1 MSENKGV
8 YDMKKIIC
16 MVITIIMVISLA
28 GCGAKGTAE
37 NQPIN
42 TQKMN
47 TEQMA
52 AKPVDELHTY
62 TINGERQKVTPYY
75 PIEDNYVMNIV
86 EVGYSNFHIYD
97 SRNVTG
103 EMLTNRTESD
113 KIIVERVIAIITNKE
128 RKGDAKVLNT
138 NGNYTYISYYGTD
151 LDYTTGTIMITYL
164 MYNPET
170 DYEDDIIERYDYVL
184 DRNFE
189 D

>member
-75 PIEDNYVMNIV
+75 PIEDNYV
-86 EVGYSNFHIYD
+86 S
-97 SRNVTG
+97 NVTG

-128 RKGDAKVLNT
+128 REGDAKVLNT
-138 NGNYTYISYYGTD
+138 NGDYAYISYYGTD

>member
-1 MSENKGV
+1 
-8 YDMKKIIC
+8 MKKIIC
-16 MVITIIMVISLA
+16 ITITIIMLISFA
-28 GCGAKGTAE
+28 SCGAKDTAE

-42 TQKMN
+42 AQK
-47 TEQMA
+47 QMA
-52 AKPVDELHTY
+52 AKSIDEKFAY
-62 TINGERQKVTPYY
+62 TINGEQQKITPYY
-75 PIEDNYVMNIV
+75 PIEDNYVMNMV

-103 EMLTNRTESD
+103 GMLANRTKSE
-113 KIIVERVIAIITNKE
+113 KIIIERVIAIITNRNRE
-128 RKGDAKVLNT
+128 GDAKILNT
-138 NGNYTYISYYGTD
+138 NGDYNYISYYGTD
-151 LDYTTGTIMITYL
+151 LDYTTGTVMITYL

>member
-1 MSENKGV
+1 
-8 YDMKKIIC
+8 MKKLFAII
-16 MVITIIMVISLA
+16 MILTMVISFA
-28 GCGAKGTAE
+28 ACGGNDKSNIQLVKAE
-37 NQPIN
+37 GMNVEHEIN
-42 TQKMN
+42 VEPATKK
-47 TEQMA
+47 TF
-52 AKPVDELHTY
+52 DERHTY
-62 TINGERQKVTPYY
+62 IINGQRQQVMPYY
-75 PIEDNYVMNIV
+75 PIEDNFVMTIV
-86 EVGYSNFHIYD
+86 ELGYTNFHIYN

-128 RKGDAKVLNT
+128 REGDAKVLNT
-138 NGNYTYISYYGTD
+138 NGDYTYISYYGTD

>member
-16 MVITIIMVISLA
+16 ITITIIMLISFA
-28 GCGAKGTAE
+28 SCGAKDTAE
-37 NQPIN
+37 NQP
-42 TQKMN
+42 K
-47 TEQMA
+47 QMA
-52 AKPVDELHTY
+52 AKSIDEKFTY

-128 RKGDAKVLNT
+128 HEGDAKVLNT

>member
-1 MSENKGV
+1 
-8 YDMKKIIC
+8 MKKIIC
-16 MVITIIMVISLA
+16 ITITIIMLISFA
-28 GCGAKGTAE
+28 SCGAKDTAE

-42 TQKMN
+42 AQ
-47 TEQMA
+47 EQMA
-52 AKPVDELHTY
+52 AKSIDEKFTY
-62 TINGERQKVTPYY
+62 TINGEQQKITPYY
-75 PIEDNYVMNIV
+75 PIEDNYVMNMV

-103 EMLTNRTESD
+103 GMLANRTKSE
-113 KIIVERVIAIITNKE
+113 KIIIERVIAIITNRNRE
-128 RKGDAKVLNT
+128 GDAKVLNT
-138 NGNYTYISYYGTD
+138 NGDYNYISYYGTD
-151 LDYTTGTIMITYL
+151 LDYTTGTVMITYL

>member
-1 MSENKGV
+1 
-8 YDMKKIIC
+8 MKKIIC
-16 MVITIIMVISLA
+16 IAITIIMLISFA
-28 GCGAKGTAE
+28 SCGAKDTAE

-42 TQKMN
+42 AQK
-47 TEQMA
+47 QMA
-52 AKPVDELHTY
+52 AKSIDEKFTY
-62 TINGERQKVTPYY
+62 TINGEQQKITPYY
-75 PIEDNYVMNIV
+75 PIEDNYVMNMV

-103 EMLTNRTESD
+103 GMLANRTKSE
-113 KIIVERVIAIITNKE
+113 KIIIERVIAIITNRNRE
-128 RKGDAKVLNT
+128 GDAKVLNT
-138 NGNYTYISYYGTD
+138 NGDYNYISYYGTD

>member
-113 KIIVERVIAIITNKE
+113 KIIVERVIAIITNRE
-128 RKGDAKVLNT
+128 REGDAKVLNT
-138 NGNYTYISYYGTD
+138 NGDYTYISYYGTD
-151 LDYTTGTIMITYL
+151 LDYTIGTIMITYL

>member
-16 MVITIIMVISLA
+16 ITITIIMLISFA
-28 GCGAKGTAE
+28 SCGAKDTAE

-42 TQKMN
+42 VQK
-47 TEQMA
+47 QMA
-52 AKPVDELHTY
+52 AKSIDEKFTY
-62 TINGERQKVTPYY
+62 TINGEQQKVTPYY
-75 PIEDNYVMNIV
+75 PIEDNYVMNMV

-103 EMLTNRTESD
+103 GMLANRTKSE
-113 KIIVERVIAIITNKE
+113 KIIIERVIAIITNRNRE
-128 RKGDAKVLNT
+128 GDAKVLNT
-138 NGNYTYISYYGTD
+138 NGDYNYISYYGTD
-151 LDYTTGTIMITYL
+151 LDYTTGTVMITYL

>member
-1 MSENKGV
+1 
-8 YDMKKIIC
+8 MKKIIC
-16 MVITIIMVISLA
+16 ITITIIMLISFA
-28 GCGAKGTAE
+28 GCGAKDTVE
-37 NQPIN
+37 NQP
-42 TQKMN
+42 K
-47 TEQMA
+47 QMA
-52 AKPVDELHTY
+52 AKSIDEKFTY
-62 TINGERQKVTPYY
+62 TINGEQQKITPYY
-75 PIEDNYVMNIV
+75 PIEDNYVMNMV

-103 EMLTNRTESD
+103 GMLANRTKSE
-113 KIIVERVIAIITNKE
+113 KIIIERVIAMITNADRE
-128 RKGDAKVLNT
+128 GDATVLNT
-138 NGNYTYISYYGTD
+138 NGDYTYISYYGTD

>member
-42 TQKMN
+42 AQK
-47 TEQMA
+47 QMA
-52 AKPVDELHTY
+52 AKSIDEKFTY
-62 TINGERQKVTPYY
+62 TINGEQQKITPYY
-75 PIEDNYVMNIV
+75 PIEDNYVMNMV

-103 EMLTNRTESD
+103 GMLANRTKSE
-113 KIIVERVIAIITNKE
+113 KIIIERVIAIITNRNCE
-128 RKGDAKVLNT
+128 GDAKVLNT
-138 NGNYTYISYYGTD
+138 NGDYNYISYYGTD
-151 LDYTTGTIMITYL
+151 LDYTTGTVMITYL

>member
-62 TINGERQKVTPYY
+62 TINGEWQKVTSYY

-128 RKGDAKVLNT
+128 REGDAKVLNT
-138 NGNYTYISYYGTD
+138 NGDYTYISYYGTD
-151 LDYTTGTIMITYL
+151 LDYSHASQ
-164 MYNPET
+164 EAC
-170 DYEDDIIERYDYVL
+170 E
-184 DRNFE
+184 
-189 D
+189 

>member
-1 MSENKGV
+1 
-8 YDMKKIIC
+8 MKKIIC
-16 MVITIIMVISLA
+16 IAITIIMLISFA
-28 GCGAKGTAE
+28 SCGAKDTAE

-42 TQKMN
+42 AQK
-47 TEQMA
+47 QMA
-52 AKPVDELHTY
+52 AKSIDEKFTY
-62 TINGERQKVTPYY
+62 TINGEQQKVTPYY
-75 PIEDNYVMNIV
+75 PIEDNYVMNMV

-128 RKGDAKVLNT
+128 REGDAKVLNT
-138 NGNYTYISYYGTD
+138 NGDYAYISYYGTD

>member
-16 MVITIIMVISLA
+16 MVITIIMVISLV
-28 GCGAKGTAE
+28 GCGAKDTAE
-37 NQPIN
+37 NQP
-42 TQKMN
+42 K
-47 TEQMA
+47 QMA
-52 AKPVDELHTY
+52 AKSIDEKFTY
-62 TINGERQKVTPYY
+62 TIDGEQQKITPYY
-75 PIEDNYVMNIV
+75 PIEDNYVMNMV

-103 EMLTNRTESD
+103 GMLANRTKSE
-113 KIIVERVIAIITNKE
+113 KIIIERVIAIITNRNRE
-128 RKGDAKVLNT
+128 GDAKVLNT
-138 NGNYTYISYYGTD
+138 NGDYNYISYYDTD
-151 LDYTTGTIMITYL
+151 LDYTTGTVMITYL

>member
-16 MVITIIMVISLA
+16 MVITIIMVISFA

-128 RKGDAKVLNT
+128 REGDAKVLNT
-138 NGNYTYISYYGTD
+138 NGDYAYISYYGTD

>member
-42 TQKMN
+42 AQK
-47 TEQMA
+47 QMA
-52 AKPVDELHTY
+52 AKSIDEKFTY
-62 TINGERQKVTPYY
+62 TINGEQQKITPYY

-97 SRNVTG
+97 SHNVTG
-103 EMLTNRTESD
+103 GMLANRTKSE
-113 KIIVERVIAIITNKE
+113 KIIIERVIAIITNRNRE
-128 RKGDAKVLNT
+128 GDAKVLNT
-138 NGNYTYISYYGTD
+138 NGDYNYISYYGTD
-151 LDYTTGTIMITYL
+151 LDYTTGTVMITYL

-170 DYEDDIIERYDYVL
+170 DYGDDIIERYDYVL

>member
-1 MSENKGV
+1 
-8 YDMKKIIC
+8 MKRLFAII
-16 MVITIIMVISLA
+16 MILTMVISFA
-28 GCGAKGTAE
+28 ACGGKDKS
-37 NQPIN
+37 NIQPI
-42 TQKMN
+42 KAEGMN
-47 TEQMA
+47 VEPATE
-52 AKPVDELHTY
+52 KTFDERHTY
-62 TINGERQKVTPYY
+62 IINGQRQKVTPYY

-86 EVGYSNFHIYD
+86 DVGYSNFHIYD

-103 EMLTNRTESD
+103 EMLTSRTESD

-128 RKGDAKVLNT
+128 REGDAKVLNT

>member
-1 MSENKGV
+1 
-8 YDMKKIIC
+8 MKKIIC
-16 MVITIIMVISLA
+16 ITITIIMLISFA
-28 GCGAKGTAE
+28 SCGAKDTAE

-42 TQKMN
+42 AQK
-47 TEQMA
+47 QMA
-52 AKPVDELHTY
+52 AKSIDEKFTY
-62 TINGERQKVTPYY
+62 TINGEQQKITSYY
-75 PIEDNYVMNIV
+75 PIEDNYVMNMV

-128 RKGDAKVLNT
+128 REGDAKVLNT
-138 NGNYTYISYYGTD
+138 NGDYTYISYYGTD